1 MLIIVER
8 FLVFIRFH
16 FTLIIDLATAI
27 LHLIEIN
34 NGGKNI
40 CSTKASAAAVAAAA
54 ALAVKKD
61 HLCNRKKKLSHLN
74 RPAPAVIHP
83 NRQKPMTF
91 FPFPLY
97 YTGVNSARIKRPMKK
112 Q

>member
-27 LHLIEIN
+27 LHLSEIN
-34 NGGKNI
+34 NGGKNVR
-40 CSTKASAAAVAAAA
+40 STIAAETAAVAAGV
-54 ALAVKKD
+54 VKKD

-74 RPAPAVIHP
+74 
-83 NRQKPMTF
+83 TF
-91 FPFPLY
+91 E
-97 YTGVNSARIKRPMKK
+97 
-112 Q
+112 

>member
-27 LHLIEIN
+27 LHLSEIN
-34 NGGKNI
+34 NGGKNV
-40 CSTKASAAAVAAAA
+40 CSTIAVGAAVAAGV
-54 ALAVKKD
+54 VKKD

-74 RPAPAVIHP
+74 
-83 NRQKPMTF
+83 TF
-91 FPFPLY
+91 E
-97 YTGVNSARIKRPMKK
+97 
-112 Q
+112 